1 MKWFSIL
8 KSIIKFSFIL
18 LMVDLVY
25 LTLMT
30 GHFKKLVKDIQK
42 SELNL
47 KLVPT
52 FFVYVSIVM
61 SWYLFVE
68 RNSKQ
73 KVQDSFMLGVLM
85 YGMYDLTNYAIFK
98 NWDIKTVIIDTLWG
112 GTLYSLSTYI
122 YTTI

>member
-1 MKWFSIL
+1 MKLFSIL

-98 NWDIKTVIIDTLWG
+98 NWDIKTVVIDTLWG

>member
-1 MKWFSIL
+1 MKWFSVL

-42 SELNL
+42 SELSL

-61 SWYLFVE
+61 AWYLFVE

-98 NWDIKTVIIDTLWG
+98 NWDIKTVVIDTLWG

>member
-1 MKWFSIL
+1 MTWFSIL

-42 SELNL
+42 SELSL

-98 NWDIKTVIIDTLWG
+98 NWDIKTVVIDTLWG

>member
-1 MKWFSIL
+1 MTWFSIL

-42 SELNL
+42 SELSL

-98 NWDIKTVIIDTLWG
+98 HWDIKTVVIDTLWG